1 MSASAWVNEAASA
14 IRALSH
20 AASRIASGSVV
31 VLVGAV
37 VVGGVVVLVGAVV
50 VGGVVVLVGAVV
62 VGGAAVPVGA
72 VVGGAILPA
81 RVVVDGAAVPA
92 LFVGAPT
99 GSRAPCPAQADI
111 STTVATVIAADR
123 RVMAGR

>member
-31 VLVGAV
+31 VLVGV
-37 VVGGVVVLVGAVV
+37 VVVLVGVVVVLVGAVV
-50 VGGVVVLVGAVV
+50 VLVGAVVGGVVVVVGAV
-62 VGGAAVPVGA
+62 VGGAAVPE
-72 VVGGAILPA
+72 
-81 RVVVDGAAVPA
+81 

>member
-1 MSASAWVNEAASA
+1 MSRVVFAVSGWLSVIVPGLLVAAT
-14 IRALSH
+14 
-20 AASRIASGSVV
+20 G
-31 VLVGAV
+31 VGA
-37 VVGGVVVLVGAVV
+37 GDLATASFAGSYLGVAILW
-50 VGGVVVLVGAVV
+50 AVV

>member
-1 MSASAWVNEAASA
+1 VVVV
-14 IRALSH
+14 LV
-20 AASRIASGSVV
+20 GVVVVVLVGVVVV

-37 VVGGVVVLVGAVV
+37 VGGVVVVVGAVV
-50 VGGVVVLVGAVV
+50 DW
-62 VGGAAVPVGA
+62 AAVPE
-72 VVGGAILPA
+72 
-81 RVVVDGAAVPA
+81 

-111 STTVATVIAADR
+111 STTVATVIAADH

>member
-20 AASRIASGSVV
+20 AASRIASGS
-31 VLVGAV
+31 A
-37 VVGGVVVLVGAVV
+37 
-50 VGGVVVLVGAVV
+50 VVLVGAVV
-62 VGGAAVPVGA
+62 VGGAVLLVGA
-72 VVGGAILPA
+72 VVVGGAVVLV
-81 RVVVDGAAVPA
+81 RVVVVGGAVVLVRVVDGSAVPA

-99 GSRAPCPAQADI
+99 GSRSPCPAQADI

>member
-1 MSASAWVNEAASA
+1 VVVGGTVVVGGAVVDGAA
-14 IRALSH
+14 
-20 AASRIASGSVV
+20 V

-37 VVGGVVVLVGAVV
+37 VDGAAVVLVGA
-50 VGGVVVLVGAVV
+50 
-62 VGGAAVPVGA
+62 
-72 VVGGAILPA
+72 
-81 RVVVDGAAVPA
+81 VVDGAAVPA
-92 LFVGAPT
+92 LSVGAST

>member
-37 VVGGVVVLVGAVV
+37 VVVLVGAVV
-50 VGGVVVLVGAVV
+50 GGVVVVVGAVVGGAVVVVGAV
-62 VGGAAVPVGA
+62 VGGAAVPE
-72 VVGGAILPA
+72 
-81 RVVVDGAAVPA
+81 

>member
-20 AASRIASGSVV
+20 AASRIASGS
-31 VLVGAV
+31 A
-37 VVGGVVVLVGAVV
+37 
-50 VGGVVVLVGAVV
+50 VVLVGAVV
-62 VGGAAVPVGA
+62 VGGAVLLVGA
-72 VVGGAILPA
+72 VVVGGAVVLVRVVVVGGA
-81 RVVVDGAAVPA
+81 VVLVRVVVDGAAVPA

-99 GSRAPCPAQADI
+99 GSRSPCPAQADI